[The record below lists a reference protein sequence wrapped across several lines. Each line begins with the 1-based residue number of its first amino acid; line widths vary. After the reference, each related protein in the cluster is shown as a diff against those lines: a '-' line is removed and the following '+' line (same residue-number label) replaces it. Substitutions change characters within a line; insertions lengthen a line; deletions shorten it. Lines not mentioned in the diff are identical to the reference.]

1 MQVSNLTN
9 PVKSRVCGVLFW
21 RSGRRGRRFK
31 SCRIDGFKKV
41 LKTLIL
47 QGFGAFFISCK
58 KSTRISGIFNYVER
72 DDEVVTREKIIV
84 DGKECEV
91 DMIHKNEQ
99 RLLKLGKLGRCWVK
113 VGSKGKVL

>member
-1 MQVSNLTN
+1 M
-9 PVKSRVCGVLFW
+9 
-21 RSGRRGRRFK
+21 
-31 SCRIDGFKKV
+31 
-41 LKTLIL
+41 
-47 QGFGAFFISCK
+47 
-58 KSTRISGIFNYVER
+58 ER

-99 RLLKLGKLGRCWVK
+99 RLLKLGKLGSCGVK